1 MRNTYR
7 TADITEYYGL
17 AYAFQNA
24 EQNFVSTQFLKLR
37 ELRLDYEF
45 PKKWLSKTRIIKG
58 LVLSV
63 YGRDLFCWSDFP
75 GWDPEG
81 AFMRG
86 ESIVPGFEIAQM
98 PGTRAFGGSIKIT
111 F

>member
-1 MRNTYR
+1 MVWLTRSR
-7 TADITEYYGL
+7 TPSRTSSARSSSNC
-17 AYAFQNA
+17 ASCAF
-24 EQNFVSTQFLKLR
+24 
-37 ELRLDYEF
+37 DYEF
-45 PKKWLSKTRIIKG
+45 PKKLLSKTGFIKG

-86 ESIVPGFEIAQM
+86 SSVVPGFEIAQM
-98 PGTRAFGGSIKIT
+98 PGTRAIGGSIKIT

>member
-1 MRNTYR
+1 M
-7 TADITEYYGL
+7 
-17 AYAFQNA
+17 
-24 EQNFVSTQFLKLR
+24 
-37 ELRLDYEF
+37 
-45 PKKWLSKTRIIKG
+45 
-58 LVLSV
+58 LSV

-86 ESIVPGFEIAQM
+86 SSVVPGFEIAQM
-98 PGTRAFGGSIKIT
+98 PGTRAIGGSIKIT